1 MLQNI
6 DDNDDNDNDVAKHK
20 EPKSIKNAPTGT
32 NTNWKT
38 FCKSLLREDCQEV
51 IFKIE
56 ETNLNYSSQNFVKK
70 QHQYQLY
77 SISICVSICVK
88 LRLKHCNT
96 TEIKHFL
103 IVYVRVPTSER
114 GEVFP
119 NFNLLWMFL

>member
-51 IFKIE
+51 FFKYIE
-56 ETNLNYSSQNFVKK
+56 ITPLKIREKAT
-70 QHQYQLY
+70 
-77 SISICVSICVK
+77 SIKMPSTGNCLI
-88 LRLKHCNT
+88 LK
-96 TEIKHFL
+96 
-103 IVYVRVPTSER
+103 
-114 GEVFP
+114 
-119 NFNLLWMFL
+119 